1 MAWEQLEKMPDADV
15 VCTDGRVGQLELLGV
30 APGTDEIDYLVVR
43 RGFFFHRDILVP
55 VEDIQDIEP
64 DRDLIRLRISREQA
78 DQLEPYYHLPDVVTP
93 VVETVTAPV
102 RWLGQLMGIEKAEVE
117 VEAELETKP
126 CELKAE
132 LEVEAEVERPEGM
145 SQVPPPHLFDPGAR
159 PHRINL
165 NTATLSELESLRWIG
180 RKTAEEI
187 VAHRPYGSVEEL
199 AKVPG
204 LETDVVM
211 RLREALEV

>member
-1 MAWEQLEKMPDADV
+1 MAWEQLETMPDADV

-30 APGTDEIDYLVVR
+30 TPGTEEIDYLVVR

-64 DRDLIRLRISREQA
+64 DRDIIRLRISREEA
-78 DQLEPYYHLPDVVTP
+78 ERLEPYYHLPDVVTP
-93 VVETVTAPV
+93 VVETLTAPA
-102 RWLGQLMGIEKAEVE
+102 RWIGQIMGGEKAEVE
-117 VEAELETKP
+117 VETKP
-126 CELKAE
+126 CEMKAK
-132 LEVEAEVERPEGM
+132 LEVKTKAAPEV
-145 SQVPPPHLFDPGAR
+145 QIPPAHLFDPGAR
-159 PHRINL
+159 PHRVNL
-165 NTATLSELESLRWIG
+165 NTATLTELESLRWIG

-187 VAHRPYGSVEEL
+187 VAHRPYQSVDEL

-204 LETDVVM
+204 LDTDVVM